1 MVRAVLER
9 GDDLLVGDLL
19 ALEVALHQ
27 RLGVLG
33 DLVHELLAVLLRE
46 LGEIVGDRDLLAVVL
61 AGAVVGERL
70 HVDEVDQPADVV
82 LGADR
87 DLRRDHVRP
96 EGGLQRVQR
105 AEEVGPLAVEHVH
118 VDQPRH
124 AELLRALPQAL
135 RADLDAHD
143 RVDDEHGRLAHAQ
156 RAEGVGDEG
165 RLARGVDQVDLGV
178 VPVERGQRRGDRHP
192 ARLLVV
198 VGVRDRRT
206 VSHRAEPRRRAGL
219 EQQGLVQRRLP
230 APPVAHQRH
239 VADPVC
245 RMGHARHLALLCLPL
260 PQGGDGSA
268 ESYRRLSPWRRLFSR
283 STAFVCSW
291 EMRDSVTPRT
301 SPISRRVRFS

>member
-1 MVRAVLER
+1 M
-9 GDDLLVGDLL
+9 
-19 ALEVALHQ
+19 
-27 RLGVLG
+27 
-33 DLVHELLAVLLRE
+33 
-46 LGEIVGDRDLLAVVL
+46 
-61 AGAVVGERL
+61 
-70 HVDEVDQPADVV
+70 

-87 DLRRDHVRP
+87 DLRRHHVRP
-96 EGGLQRVQR
+96 EGALQGVQR

-118 VDQPRH
+118 VDQPGH
-124 AELLRALPQAL
+124 AQLRGALPQPL

-165 RLARGVDQVDLGV
+165 RLARGVDQVDLDA
-178 VPVERGQRRGDRHP
+178 VPVEGGQRRGDRHP
-192 ARLLVV
+192 TRLLVV

-206 VSHRAEPRRRAGL
+206 VSHRAETGRRAGL

-260 PQGGDGSA
+260 PQGGDGAVEATGGCRPGGGSSA
-268 ESYRRLSPWRRLFSR
+268 AARPSCAAGRCATRSRRGPRRSRAGSGSR
-283 STAFVCSW
+283 SSRARS
-291 EMRDSVTPRT
+291 RASRARAAPR
-301 SPISRRVRFS
+301 SRRPGGP